1 MKMGVFMKENINLKE
16 KNDDFRSIITSN
28 LIYLR
33 NQKNLSGNNLADVL
47 GVSRQAYYNYESG
60 QREISLSNLK
70 VLADF
75 YGVTLDLLVSTSLID
90 ARPPILNFPT
100 IKKVDGF
107 YKFTDDLSMVTSFSN
122 DLLAVKES
130 NLFIKIF
137 ETNTS
142 YLKDEEL
149 LFEYNRKIYT
159 AKIDFTVDGDGF
171 FMYEGKAIKIPKK
184 DIKNIAFLGVLFA
197 TIDKKYEKDYF
208 F

>member
-1 MKMGVFMKENINLKE
+1 MKENINLKE

-107 YKFTDDLSMVTSFSN
+107 YKFTD
-122 DLLAVKES
+122 
-130 NLFIKIF
+130 
-137 ETNTS
+137 
-142 YLKDEEL
+142 
-149 LFEYNRKIYT
+149 RKS
-159 AKIDFTVDGDGF
+159 V
-171 FMYEGKAIKIPKK
+171 
-184 DIKNIAFLGVLFA
+184 V
-197 TIDKKYEKDYF
+197 
-208 F
+208 